1 MISLSPMPLSR
12 ILLVDDDENI
22 RTIAMLSL
30 EDDFQVE
37 IATSGQAA
45 LQQALKNKPDLIL
58 LDVMMPGLDGKA
70 TFEKLQE
77 IPELAKIPVV
87 FMTAKV
93 QIHEIDFYLKL
104 GAAGVITKPFDPMTL
119 AGDVQN
125 IWAALAG

>member
-1 MISLSPMPLSR
+1 MPLSR

>member
-1 MISLSPMPLSR
+1 MKLSK

-22 RTIAMLSL
+22 RTIALLSL
-30 EDDFQVE
+30 EDDYQVE

-45 LQQALKNKPDLIL
+45 LEVARIVKPDLIL
-58 LDVMMPGLDGKA
+58 LDVMMPGMDGKA

-119 AGDVQN
+119 ARDVQN

>member
-1 MISLSPMPLSR
+1 MQLSK

-22 RTIAMLSL
+22 RTIALLSL

-45 LQQALKNKPDLIL
+45 LKHALVSKPDLIL

-77 IPELAKIPVV
+77 TPELAKIPVV

-119 AGDVQN
+119 AADVQN
-125 IWAALAG
+125 IWATLAG

>member
-1 MISLSPMPLSR
+1 MKLSK

-22 RTIAMLSL
+22 RTIALLSL
-30 EDDFQVE
+30 EDDYQVE

-45 LQQALKNKPDLIL
+45 LEVARIVKPDLIL
-58 LDVMMPGLDGKA
+58 LDVMMPGMDGKA

-125 IWAALAG
+125 IWATLAG